1 MRRWVGSQHSSSS
14 LSSAQSHLSALLT
27 RMTSS
32 WPAPGYKVMVVKQA
46 AMCVW
51 CKGKAVDAAPYLL
64 SVALTGSTQVF
75 EPEQSVHPV
84 PCLVLVGVT

>member
-1 MRRWVGSQHSSSS
+1 
-14 LSSAQSHLSALLT
+14 
-27 RMTSS
+27 
-32 WPAPGYKVMVVKQA
+32 MVVKQA